1 MYGKETNFLPD
12 VWEKIYFSMLA
23 YALLAFPEYINKI
36 SYHAG
41 LLNFKKAM
49 AILIV
54 AMVNYLLDI
63 VSPGGSIMFGARG
76 KIVVFGVPR

>member
-1 MYGKETNFLPD
+1 MHSIFMYGKETNFLPD

-41 LLNFKKAM
+41 LLNFKKSHGDSDCSYGELFAW
-49 AILIV
+49 
-54 AMVNYLLDI
+54 YS
-63 VSPGGSIMFGARG
+63 VSRRLHHVWS
-76 KIVVFGVPR
+76 